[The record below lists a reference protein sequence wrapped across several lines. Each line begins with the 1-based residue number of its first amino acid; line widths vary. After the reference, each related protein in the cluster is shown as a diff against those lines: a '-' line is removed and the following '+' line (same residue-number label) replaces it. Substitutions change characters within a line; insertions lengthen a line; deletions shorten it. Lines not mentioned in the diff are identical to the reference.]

1 MNTEFG
7 PSYAAIYDAL
17 YADKDYEAGCA
28 MIRRIADDRLGGA
41 RDILPATIRVVQME
55 PGPMPTLT
63 ASAPASINARVA
75 APVAMPIVWR
85 RLAEGHGHRPLTF
98 HDRAG
103 PARGNRW
110 EPFPGRRD

>member
-41 RDILPATIRVVQME
+41 RDILDLGCGTGGHAH
-55 PGPMPTLT
+55 
-63 ASAPASINARVA
+63 
-75 APVAMPIVWR
+75 
-85 RLAEGHGHRPLTF
+85 RLAAL
-98 HDRAG
+98 
-103 PARGNRW
+103 
-110 EPFPGRRD
+110 GRRSWASTAHLP